1 MININNIDLANSIT
15 HTIRAILTYADLI
28 EVDLDS
34 IILDATTRPYT
45 HDAALDAAPYNHLID
60 ALLALTTD
68 IDPEL
73 LISAIYAEV
82 D

>member
-1 MININNIDLANSIT
+1 MINIQNPDLANTIT

-28 EVDLDS
+28 DLDLDS
-34 IILDATTRPYT
+34 IILDATTRP
-45 HDAALDAAPYNHLID
+45 HARDASPDAIPYDHLID

-68 IDPEL
+68 IDPD
-73 LISAIYAEV
+73 LIADAIYAEL